1 MGRVQQGTVRFSN
14 TQGVERS
21 TEVEAA
27 FDSGPKDH
35 PENERDYADL
45 IDPISQITSAVDD
58 GLVPRRCLLLNP
70 FAVSKPAN
78 IGEVR

>member
-1 MGRVQQGTVRFSN
+1 MGRVQQCTVRFSN

-35 PENERDYADL
+35 PENEQDYADV
-45 IDPISQITSAVDD
+45 IDHRWASTASYREETRLAARLNSA
-58 GLVPRRCLLLNP
+58 
-70 FAVSKPAN
+70 
-78 IGEVR
+78 